1 MRKDLE
7 ALLEL
12 QRKTTAGEVAPLVDV
27 AIKHFWLWPG
37 KAYRAYLRRNK
48 IAIEQLELRKRM
60 NMPKDGRVSTLV
72 SICTQQYADYGLQER
87 GELFLYIEADDA
99 WPSVV
104 ALLEND
110 AVDDFGGV
118 EFWMEAERRYGELTT
133 EEMHSTGTF
142 KTVGEVAEFLTKI
155 ASEGREK
162 ASPRKRESSLWRER
176 VWWLFSILCAFGFL
190 WFVGHGIV
198 KLVRWLCA

>member
-1 MRKDLE
+1 MRQDLE
-7 ALLEL
+7 ELLEL
-12 QRKTTAGEVAPLVDV
+12 QRKTKAGEVVPLVDV

-60 NMPKDGRVSTLV
+60 NMPKDERVSTVV
-72 SICTQQYADYGLQER
+72 SICTQQYLDYGLPER
-87 GELFLYIEADDA
+87 GELFLHIAADDA
-99 WPSVV
+99 WPPVV

-118 EFWMEAERRYGELTT
+118 EFWMKAERRYGELTT
-133 EEMHSTGTF
+133 GEMKTIGTS
-142 KTVGEVAEFLTKI
+142 KTVGEVAEFLSKI

-162 ASPRKRESSLWRER
+162 ALPCKRESRLWRER
-176 VWWLFSILCAFGFL
+176 VGWLFSMLYAFGFL

>member
-1 MRKDLE
+1 ME
-7 ALLEL
+7 ELLEL
-12 QRKTTAGEVAPLVDV
+12 QRKTKAGEVAPLVDV
-27 AIKHFWLWPG
+27 AIKHFWVWPG

-60 NMPKDGRVSTLV
+60 NMPKDERVSTVV

-87 GELFLYIEADDA
+87 GELFLHIAADDA
-99 WPSVV
+99 WPPVV

-110 AVDDFGGV
+110 VVDDFGGV

-133 EEMHSTGTF
+133 EEMKTIGTF

-155 ASEGREK
+155 ASEVREK
-162 ASPRKRESSLWRER
+162 ASPRERESSLWRER
-176 VWWLFSILCAFGFL
+176 IWLLFSMLFAFGLL
-190 WFVGHGIV
+190 WLVGCGIV
-198 KLVRWLCA
+198 KLVRWIAA